1 MRRVGTDRFEPST
14 CAQSEF
20 PPRFAEVVVPR
31 RLHRSFTYSIPAS
44 LQSVVRV
51 GTTVTVPFGSTT
63 VGGIIVDLA
72 VHPRIPR
79 PPKGWRA
86 ILAVGHREDDALDPQ
101 LLSLARWAAE
111 YYLAPLGQCLPL
123 LLPPR
128 SLQPPQMKFV
138 LALEGR
144 TGPGGH
150 LSLNGLETE
159 VLARLKKS
167 KRGRTLSML
176 KRSLPY
182 LTQDTLLSLLN
193 RGLVKAVATDP
204 VNQSMTQA
212 AGETKPGVQLAWQ
225 GKAGRPVAA
234 APEPLL
240 RDIQESV
247 IRRCRT
253 PILVE
258 AEEQVRTLVM
268 VAAARMVLETNR
280 RCLFITPE
288 IRRACAIGDTLA
300 AHWGARVA
308 LLHSGLSPAARAS
321 TWQRIRSGGA
331 DVVIGTRSAVFAP
344 LLNLGLIGVEEEESP
359 SYKEEREPHYH
370 AREVAWHRCE
380 QEQAVLLLASG
391 HASLETQEKVR
402 LKGSLWSLPAEP
414 SNVPIEVVDL
424 AQSPF
429 GSVLSGALLEG
440 MRRTLDAGQRV
451 VLYVNRRGYAP
462 SLTCGACGNAPS
474 CTRCSV
480 PLMFSRQD
488 RLLTCRYCGGR
499 TAAPDRCLVC
509 SGTEFRLIGFGTE
522 RLEEE
527 VRSQFPSA
535 RILRRDRDEVGS
547 RSKGTPSWEA
557 MGTRSWDILI
567 GTRLVLHEPAAQ
579 GSALLGLPLADA
591 GLHVPDFRAAERTY
605 HSLLDAMA
613 LVEGQTGARAI
624 LQTFLPHH
632 HVIRA
637 IAEGRRDL
645 FTNAELE
652 LRKALGYPPFA
663 SLIVLQV
670 SGGDEPAVHRAIEQ
684 WATLF
689 RKEVGLREEPGSGH
703 AARSGSRARLPIDV
717 LGPVPAPVARLRG
730 QYRWRLLVKT
740 TEGAEARE
748 LVRRTLEDLSRL
760 VRRRTLKF
768 EVDVDPV
775 DLG

>member
-1 MRRVGTDRFEPST
+1 MGTNQFEPSA

-72 VHPRIPR
+72 VHPRILR

-86 ILAVGHREDDALDPQ
+86 ILAVGHREADALDPQ
-101 LLSLARWAAE
+101 LLNLARWAAE

-128 SLQPPQMKFV
+128 SLRPPQMKFV
-138 LALEGR
+138 LALEGG
-144 TGPGGH
+144 TGPRGQV
-150 LSLNGLETE
+150 SLNEVEAE
-159 VLARLKKS
+159 VLARLKRS

-176 KRSLPY
+176 KRSLPQ

-204 VNQSMTQA
+204 VNHSMTQA
-212 AGETKPGVQLAWQ
+212 AGETEPGGQLAWQ
-225 GKAGRPVAA
+225 GEAGEPVEASL
-234 APEPLL
+234 EPLL

-258 AEEQVRTLVM
+258 AEGQVRTQVM
-268 VAAARMVLETNR
+268 VAAARMVLEADR

-300 AHWGARVA
+300 AQWGARVA
-308 LLHSGLSPAARAS
+308 LLHSGLSPSARTS
-321 TWQRIRSGGA
+321 TWHRIRNGGA
-331 DVVIGTRSAVFAP
+331 DVIVGTRSAVFAP
-344 LLNLGLIGVEEEESP
+344 LLNLGLIGVEEEEHP
-359 SYKEEREPHYH
+359 SFKEEQEPHYH

-380 QEQAVLLLASG
+380 QEQAVLLLVSS
-391 HASLETQEKVR
+391 HASLETEETVR
-402 LKGSLWSLPAEP
+402 LKGSRWSLQVER
-414 SNVPIEVVDL
+414 SNVSIELVDL
-424 AQSPF
+424 ARCPY
-429 GSVLSGALLEG
+429 GSVLSGPLLEG

-462 SLTCGACGNAPS
+462 SLTCGACGNAPN

-480 PLMFSRQD
+480 PLMFSRLD

-499 TAAPDRCLVC
+499 TAAPDRCPVC
-509 SGTEFRLIGFGTE
+509 SGTEFRLIGFGAE

-527 VRSQFPSA
+527 VRRQFPSA
-535 RILRRDRDEVGS
+535 RILRRDRDEASS
-547 RSKGTPSWEA
+547 RSTGAHSREA

-579 GSALLGLPLADA
+579 DCALLGLPLADA

-613 LVEGQTGARAI
+613 LVEGQAGARAI

-637 IAEGRRDL
+637 IAERRRAL
-645 FTNAELE
+645 FTNAEME

-670 SGGDEPAVHRAIEQ
+670 SGEDEPAVHRAIEQ
-684 WATLF
+684 WAALF
-689 RKEVGLREEPGSGH
+689 RKEVGLREEPGSWH
-703 AARSGSRARLPIDV
+703 AARSWSQARLPIDV

-730 QYRWRLLVKT
+730 QYRWRVLVKT

-748 LVRRTLEDLSRL
+748 LVRRTLGDLSHMARH
-760 VRRRTLKF
+760 RTLKF